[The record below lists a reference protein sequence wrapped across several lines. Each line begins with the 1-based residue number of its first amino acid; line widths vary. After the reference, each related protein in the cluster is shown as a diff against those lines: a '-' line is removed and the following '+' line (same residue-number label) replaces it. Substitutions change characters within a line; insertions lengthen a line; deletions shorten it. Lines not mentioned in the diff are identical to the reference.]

1 MIKDAIILV
10 GISCR
15 TTNATEASAEAK
27 IPSMFGRY
35 FAEEIFSQLPNRA
48 NPGILYSC
56 YTDYSSDHTGEYTY
70 FLGEQ
75 VTSADDNLPEG
86 LNVLAIPA
94 QSYHVASNAGP
105 MPQTCVKAWQE
116 IWADSALNA
125 QRTYLVDFEKY
136 DMAKM
141 SPDHTEFEIYIGIR
155 AINRASL

>member
-1 MIKDAIILV
+1 MNNDMMILM

-15 TTNATEASAEAK
+15 TNNVTEASVEAK
-27 IPSMFGRY
+27 IPGMFGRY
-35 FAEEIFSQLPNRA
+35 FAENIFSQLPNRA

-75 VTSADDNLPEG
+75 VTSADILPEG

-94 QSYHVASNAGP
+94 QSYHIVPNAGP
-105 MPQTCVKAWQE
+105 MPQTCINAWQE
-116 IWADSALNA
+116 IWADSVLND

-141 SPDHTEFEIYIGIR
+141 SPDHTEFEIYIGVR
-155 AINRASL
+155 G

>member
-1 MIKDAIILV
+1 MIKDTITLV

-15 TTNATEASAEAK
+15 TTNTTEASVAAK
-27 IPSMFGRY
+27 IPRMFERY
-35 FAEEIFSQLPNRA
+35 FAESIFSQLPNRA

-75 VTSADDNLPEG
+75 VTSAETMPEG
-86 LNVLAIPA
+86 LNMLAIPA
-94 QSYHVASNAGP
+94 QSYHIVPNAGP
-105 MPQTCVKAWQE
+105 MPQTCINAWQE
-116 IWADSALNA
+116 IWADSVLND

-141 SPDHTEFEIYIGIR
+141 SPDHTEFEIYIGVR
-155 AINRASL
+155 G